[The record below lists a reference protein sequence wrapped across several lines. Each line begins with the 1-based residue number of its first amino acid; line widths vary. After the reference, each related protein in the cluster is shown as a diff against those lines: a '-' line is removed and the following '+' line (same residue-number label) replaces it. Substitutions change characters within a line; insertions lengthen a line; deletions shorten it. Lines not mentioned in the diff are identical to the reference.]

1 MPDPDPNFPHG
12 SHAEPVETRHGVVAD
27 DNMLGQDELAG
38 VDEDFAPQA
47 TPYPK
52 VQAAG
57 FGGAVVTVLIFG
69 LSIAGVEVPAEVA
82 AASAT
87 LVAYAA
93 AYVRTE

>member
-1 MPDPDPNFPHG
+1 MTEHDDVHID
-12 SHAEPVETRHGVVAD
+12 EQEAD
-27 DNMLGQDELAG
+27 
-38 VDEDFAPQA
+38 VDEGFAPQA
-47 TPYPK
+47 SPYPK

-57 FGGAVVTVLIFG
+57 LGGAVVTVLMF
-69 LSIAGVEVPAEVA
+69 LAPLVNVEVPAEVA